1 MSRNAGKIS
10 EGLFRGI
17 GLNII
22 ILGLVSLCTDLSSQM
37 VFPLI
42 PLYLTSVLAA
52 GALVVGLVEGAAETT
67 ASFLKVISGYI
78 SDRIRRRKPFVLLG
92 YGLSSLVKPLFAF
105 AVVWPAVLF
114 LRVIE
119 RVGKGI
125 RTAPRD
131 AIVAESSDPGVRG
144 KAFGFNRAMD
154 GIGSMG
160 GAILAFILLPVYGFQ
175 NVFLIAFIPGIIAVL
190 LIFFIREDIPGPESA
205 SEKQAKPTL
214 TISLRML
221 SSNLRLFILASAIF
235 GLGHYGYAF
244 LLLKAQS
251 TGASDD
257 TALLFYIIF
266 YAVYSLCTIPAGIV
280 SDRTGRK
287 PVIISGYVLFIILSA
302 GLVFVTDF
310 YVLPLFF
317 ALYGIFFAFIDGAQR
332 AFVVDLSPPEIKATA
347 LGTFHT
353 AIGLVA
359 LPGGFIA
366 GMLWDVYFPSAT
378 FVFGTLLAL
387 ISLGMMVFVKNNKI
401 CRNYR

>member
-1 MSRNAGKIS
+1 MSRKTKKIS
-10 EGLFRGI
+10 ERFFRGI

-22 ILGLVSLCTDLSSQM
+22 ILGIVSLCTDLSSQM

-52 GALVVGLVEGAAETT
+52 GAFVVGLVEGAAETT
-67 ASFLKVISGYI
+67 ASLLKVISGYI

-92 YGLSSLVKPLFAF
+92 YGISSFVKPLFAF
-105 AVVWPAVLF
+105 AVIWPAILL
-114 LRVIE
+114 LRVVE
-119 RVGKGI
+119 RVGKGL

-131 AIVAESSDPGVRG
+131 AIVTESTDPEVRG

-160 GAILAFILLPVYGFQ
+160 GAILAFILLPIYGFQ

-190 LIFFIREDIPGPESA
+190 VIFFIREDTPEPQSPI
-205 SEKQAKPTL
+205 ETRAKPSFA
-214 TISLRML
+214 ISLRML
-221 SSNLRLFILASAIF
+221 SVNLRLYIMASAIF

-251 TGASDD
+251 AGASDD
-257 TALLFYIIF
+257 TALLFYVLF
-266 YAVYSLCTIPAGIV
+266 YAVYSLCTIPAGVV
-280 SDRTGRK
+280 SDRIGRK
-287 PVIISGYVLFIILSA
+287 PVIISGYALFILLSA
-302 GLVFVTDF
+302 GLVFVTD
-310 YVLPLFF
+310 YSVLPLFF

-366 GMLWDVYFPSAT
+366 GMLWDVYSPGAT

-387 ISLGMMVFVKNNKI
+387 LSVGIMVFVKNNTI
-401 CRNYR
+401 YRP

>member
-1 MSRNAGKIS
+1 MSRVSGKIS
-10 EGLFRGI
+10 GRFFSGI

-22 ILGLVSLCTDLSSQM
+22 ILGIVSLCTDLSSQM

-52 GALVVGLVEGAAETT
+52 GAFVVGLVEGAAETT
-67 ASFLKVISGYI
+67 ASFLKVISGYF

-92 YGLSSLVKPLFAF
+92 YGLSSFVKPLFAF
-105 AVVWPAVLF
+105 AAVWPAVLS

-119 RVGKGI
+119 RIGKGL

-131 AIVAESSDPGVRG
+131 AIVAESSDVKVRG

-160 GAILAFILLPVYGFQ
+160 GAILAVILLPIYGFQ

-190 LIFFIREDIPGPESA
+190 VIFFIREDDRKQESP
-205 SEKQAKPTL
+205 SEKKEKSSL
-214 TISLRML
+214 TVSLRML
-221 SSNLRLFILASAIF
+221 SGNLRLFILASAIF
-235 GLGHYGYAF
+235 ALGHYGYAF

-251 TGASDD
+251 TGATDD
-257 TALLFYIIF
+257 TALLFYVLF
-266 YAVYSLCTIPAGIV
+266 YGVYTLCTIPAGIV
-280 SDRTGRK
+280 SDRIGRK
-287 PVIISGYVLFIILSA
+287 PLIVTGYALFIILSA
-302 GLVFVTDF
+302 GLVFVTG
-310 YVLPLFF
+310 YLILPLFF
-317 ALYGIFFAFIDGAQR
+317 ALYGIFFAFVDGAQR
-332 AFVVDLSPPEIKATA
+332 AFVVDLSPPAIKATA

-366 GMLWDVYFPSAT
+366 GMLWDVYSPAAT
-378 FVFGTLLAL
+378 FVFGTALAIL
-387 ISLGMMVFVKNNKI
+387 SLVLMVYVKNNSI
-401 CRNYR
+401 STP

>member
-1 MSRNAGKIS
+1 MSRKTGKIS
-10 EGLFRGI
+10 GNFFRGI

-22 ILGLVSLCTDLSSQM
+22 ILGIVSLCTDLSSQM

-42 PLYLTSVLAA
+42 PLYLTSVLAS
-52 GALVVGLVEGAAETT
+52 GAFVVGLVEGAAETT

-92 YGLSSLVKPLFAF
+92 YGLSSFVKPLFAF

-119 RVGKGI
+119 RIGKGL

-131 AIVAESSDPGVRG
+131 AIVAESSDVKVRG

-160 GAILAFILLPVYGFQ
+160 GAILAFILLPLYGFQ

-190 LIFFIREDIPGPESA
+190 VIFFIREDIPKPETPL
-205 SEKQAKPTL
+205 KPQGKSSL

-221 SSNLRLFILASAIF
+221 SVNLRLFILASAIF

-257 TALLFYIIF
+257 TALLFYVLF

-287 PVIISGYVLFIILSA
+287 PVIVSGYALFILLSA
-302 GLVFVTDF
+302 GLVFVTD
-310 YVLPLFF
+310 YSVLPFFF

-366 GMLWDVYFPSAT
+366 GMLWDLYSPAAT
-378 FVFGTLLAL
+378 FVFGTLLAI
-387 ISLGMMVFVKNNKI
+387 ISLVIMVYVKNNSI
-401 CRNYR
+401 SSP